1 MTNRSTTFVIS
12 GELLKYT
19 INDKYLLVL
28 LVKKEREGMFV
39 NLYLADLVVSERKSK
54 KRNTYSIFI
63 KEMKNPFSVRF
74 KTIAPANFADSLR
87 FLKNEEETFKVFDG
101 DILFRT
107 IQCQENAQLYFVFKS
122 VNQSY
127 MFVIKLN
134 LKKRKIEITSYEW
147 NHLQQQYVCLHTN
160 ELLVIEKQLIYHT
173 LQSFYICSNKKV
185 SYFFISTAKKKQ

>member
-63 KEMKNPFSVRF
+63 KEMVRF